1 MVTWFRSHVE
11 IGRWGRMVLVLA
23 ALIEGDN
30 AVFDFQE
37 GKAAWGLWWGF
48 VAAVALFAAIF
59 AAPMTKK
66 DS

>member
-1 MVTWFRSHVE
+1 MGPYGPGA
-11 IGRWGRMVLVLA
+11 GRVDR
-23 ALIEGDN
+23 GDN